1 VRIVVATIAVIGVIA
16 AFAGMMY
23 LRFSGDTLP
32 RVSCIGCGFRGS
44 SVVLVSR
51 DIPAG
56 TRIERHMVGN
66 AFREQRAGD
75 IYSDVTAVAG
85 YSYSGVAAVVGKV
98 ARVDLSAGEEVTSD
112 KVAVVFASW
121 RGYPAVQEDQP
132 PLELGISPLTRDG
145 ERVSPGDWVDIMAAY
160 DSAGTAITLLENVKV
175 VSTRDL
181 PPGYSRGPEN
191 LENVVLAVG
200 PEQASRWLE
209 RQKTAIWIWLAF
221 PVQSVPPNSSATTY

>member
-1 VRIVVATIAVIGVIA
+1 
-16 AFAGMMY
+16 
-23 LRFSGDTLP
+23 
-32 RVSCIGCGFRGS
+32 
-44 SVVLVSR
+44 
-51 DIPAG
+51 
-56 TRIERHMVGN
+56 MVGK
-66 AFREQRAGD
+66 AFREQTD
-75 IYSDVTAVAG
+75 SDSYSDVT
-85 YSYSGVAAVVGKV
+85 SVVGKV
-98 ARVDLSAGEEVTSD
+98 ARVDLRSGEEVTTH

>member
-1 VRIVVATIAVIGVIA
+1 VRIVVATIAFTAVIA
-16 AFAGMMY
+16 AFAGVMY
-23 LRFSGDTLP
+23 LRFSGDSL
-32 RVSCIGCGFRGS
+32 RAASCLGCGFRGRN
-44 SVVLVSR
+44 VILVSR
-51 DIPAG
+51 YIPAG
-56 TRIERHMVGN
+56 TRIERDMVGK
-66 AFREQRAGD
+66 AFREQTD
-75 IYSDVTAVAG
+75 SDSYSDVT
-85 YSYSGVAAVVGKV
+85 SVVGKV
-98 ARVDLSAGEEVTSD
+98 ARVDLRSGEEVTTH

-145 ERVSPGDWVDIMAAY
+145 QQVHPGDRVDIIATY
-160 DSAGTAITLLENVKV
+160 DKAGTPVRLLEDVKV
-175 VSTRDL
+175 VSTRDR